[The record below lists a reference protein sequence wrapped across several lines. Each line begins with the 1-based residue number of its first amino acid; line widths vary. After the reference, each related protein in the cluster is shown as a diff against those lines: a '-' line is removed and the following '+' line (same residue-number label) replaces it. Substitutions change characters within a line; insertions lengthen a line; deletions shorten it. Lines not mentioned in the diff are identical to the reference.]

1 MFNIHKYFSY
11 IKDPD
16 YKNLFKDHKVFIV
29 LKIKL
34 YTFCDKSFM
43 LNEFI
48 LLIAVFSVA
57 LFYTTLTSYMINK
70 IAECY

>member
-16 YKNLFKDHKVFIV
+16 YKNLFKDQKVFIV

-43 LNEFI
+43 LSEFI
-48 LLIAVFSVA
+48 LLIAVFCVA
-57 LFYTTLTSYMINK
+57 VLLYYIDFIHDK
-70 IAECY
+70 